1 MMKMES
7 RREKIVEFLQMIENT
22 VIEMRKY
29 SRPVLVWQVTDG
41 TVQYSIWED
50 DVLSRFG
57 LENVDGW
64 DYEEDALFC
73 PDWISDEEEI
83 WDDDEDDD
91 F

>member
-1 MMKMES
+1 MMKKES

-22 VIEMRKY
+22 VIELRKY
-29 SRPVLVWQVTDG
+29 SRPILVWQVTDG
-41 TVQYSIWED
+41 TAQYSIWEE
-50 DVLSRFG
+50 DVLERFG

-73 PDWISDEEEI
+73 PDWISDEDEDWE
-83 WDDDEDDD
+83 DDEDDD